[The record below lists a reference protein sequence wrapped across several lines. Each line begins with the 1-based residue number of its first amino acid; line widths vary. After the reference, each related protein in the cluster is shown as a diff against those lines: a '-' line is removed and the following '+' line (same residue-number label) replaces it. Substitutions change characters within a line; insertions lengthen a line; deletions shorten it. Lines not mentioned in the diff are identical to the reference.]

1 MRHRSILSVLSTV
14 AVVTTLAACG
24 SDDNDSASTS
34 TPAAAGTTAST
45 ASTSAA
51 PAADPK
57 LIVNNPENGSTPQLT
72 IGSKNF
78 TEQFIL
84 GEIYAQALQAAG
96 YKVKKQLNLGSEQ
109 IAYKALKGGQVD
121 AYPEYVGTAL
131 TNFFKV
137 KSEDVPKEPEAAFTD
152 AKTEFAKAKVTA
164 LPLTPFTDSNG
175 FAMSQASWKKAGSP
189 KTISELA
196 PKFNTLTLS
205 GSPECRS
212 RLDCKLGIE
221 ESYGAKFKK
230 YLPVDLSKRHEV
242 LSNGQADVSV
252 VFTTDGAIAANKEVL
267 LEDDKKFLPPYNVSF
282 LVRDSSLQAA
292 GPDFEKVI
300 DQVQEGLTTPVMQEL
315 NSRVDLD
322 KQKPEAVAKAYLTES
337 GYIK

>member
-1 MRHRSILSVLSTV
+1 MRHRRILSLLSTV
-14 AVVTTLAACG
+14 AVVTALAACG
-24 SDDNDSASTS
+24 SDDDSGSSTS
-34 TPAAAGTTAST
+34 TPAATPST
-45 ASTSAA
+45 ASTGSTATA
-51 PAADPK
+51 PADPR
-57 LIVNNPENGSTPQLT
+57 LIVKNAANASTRQIT
-72 IGSKNF
+72 VGSKNF
-78 TEQFIL
+78 TEEFIL
-84 GEIYAQALQAAG
+84 GEIYSQALEAAG

-137 KSEDVPKEPEAAFTD
+137 KSEEVPKEPDAAYAD
-152 AKTEFAKAKVTA
+152 AKAEFAKNKVTA

-175 FAMSQASWKKAGSP
+175 FAMSQKSWKAAGSP
-189 KTISELA
+189 KTISDLA
-196 PKFNTLTLS
+196 PKFGTLTLS

-242 LSNGQADVSV
+242 LTNGQADVSV

-267 LEDDKKFLPPYNVSF
+267 LEDDKQFLPPYNVSF
-282 LVRDSSLQAA
+282 LVRDSALKAA

-300 DQVQEGLTTPVMQEL
+300 SQVQEGLTTPVMQEL

-322 KQKPEAVAKAYLTES
+322 KQKPEAVATAYLKES

>member
-1 MRHRSILSVLSTV
+1 MRHRRILSLLSTV
-14 AVVTTLAACG
+14 AVVSTLAACG
-24 SDDNDSASTS
+24 SDDSDSSSTPAATGTTAASTS
-34 TPAAAGTTAST
+34 T
-45 ASTSAA
+45 AA

-57 LIVNNPENGSTPQLT
+57 VIVNNPENASKPQLT

-78 TEQFIL
+78 TEEFIL
-84 GEIYAQALQAAG
+84 GEIYAQALEAAG

-137 KSEDVPKEPEAAFTD
+137 KSEDVPKDPQKAYED
-152 AKTEFAKAKVTA
+152 AKADFAKAGVTA

-175 FAMSQASWKKAGSP
+175 FAMSQESWKKAGSP
-189 KTISELA
+189 KTISDLA
-196 PKFNTLTLS
+196 PKFGELTLS

-221 ESYGAKFKK
+221 ETYGQKFKK

-252 VFTTDGAIAANKEVL
+252 VFTTDGAIKANNEVL
-267 LEDDKKFLPPYNVSF
+267 LEDDKQFLPPYNVSF
-282 LVRDSSLQAA
+282 LVKDSAIKAA
-292 GPDFEKVI
+292 GPDFEKVVA
-300 DQVQEGLTTPVMQEL
+300 QVQEGLTTPVMQEL

-322 KQKPEAVAKAYLTES
+322 KQKPEEVATAYLKES

>member
-1 MRHRSILSVLSTV
+1 MRHRKRSILAVLSSV
-14 AVVTTLAACG
+14 AVTATLAACG
-24 SDDNDSASTS
+24 SGDSGGGS
-34 TPAAAGTTAST
+34 ST
-45 ASTSAA
+45 AATSSTAAA
-51 PAADPK
+51 PADAR
-57 LIVNNPENGSTPQLT
+57 LIVRDAANASTPT
-72 IGSKNF
+72 ITVGSKNF
-78 TEQFIL
+78 TEEFIL
-84 GEIYAQALQAAG
+84 GEVYAQALQAAG

-137 KSEDVPKEPEAAFTD
+137 ESKDVPKQPAAAYAD
-152 AKTEFAKAKVTA
+152 ARVQFAKAGVTA

-175 FAMSQASWKKAGSP
+175 FAMSQKSWKAAGSP
-189 KTISELA
+189 KTISDLV
-196 PKFNTLTLS
+196 PKFGTLTLS

-221 ESYGAKFKK
+221 QVYGAKFEK

-242 LSNGQADVSV
+242 LSSGQADVSV
-252 VFTTDGAIAANKEVL
+252 VFTTDGAISTDNEVL
-267 LEDDKKFLPPYNVSF
+267 LEDDKQFLPPYNVTF
-282 LVRDSSLQAA
+282 LARDDAVKAA
-292 GPDFEKVI
+292 GKDFRKVI
-300 DQVQEGLTTPVMQEL
+300 AKVQTGLTTPVMQEL

-322 KQKPEAVAKAYLTES
+322 KQKPEAVATAYLKES

>member
-1 MRHRSILSVLSTV
+1 MRHRSILSTLSTV
-14 AVVTTLAACG
+14 AVLATLTACG
-24 SDDNDSASTS
+24 SDGSGDTAT
-34 TPAAAGTTAST
+34 TPAASGPATTST
-45 ASTSAA
+45 AAA
-51 PAADPK
+51 PAGK
-57 LIVNNPENGSTPQLT
+57 VIVSNPENASKPRLT

-78 TEQFIL
+78 TEEFIL

-137 KSEDVPKEPEAAFTD
+137 QSADVPKEPAAAYD
-152 AKTEFAKAKVTA
+152 QAKAEFAKQNITA

-175 FAMSQASWKKAGSP
+175 FAMSQQSWKKAGSP
-189 KTISELA
+189 KTLSELA
-196 PKFNTLTLS
+196 PKFPELTLS

-221 ESYGAKFKK
+221 QTYGQKFKK
-230 YLPVDLSKRHEV
+230 FLPVDLAKRHEV
-242 LSNGQADVSV
+242 LTNGQADVSV
-252 VFTTDGAIAANKEVL
+252 VFTTDGQIAADKLVL
-267 LEDDKKFLPPYNVSF
+267 LEDDKKFLPPYNVTL
-282 LVRDSSLQAA
+282 LVRDPALKAS
-292 GPDFEKVI
+292 GPDFEKVVS
-300 DQVQEGLTTPVMQEL
+300 QVQEGLTTPVVQEL

-322 KQKPEAVAKAYLTES
+322 KQKPKDVAAAYLKES
-337 GYIK
+337 GYIE

>member
-1 MRHRSILSVLSTV
+1 MSAV
-14 AVVTTLAACG
+14 AVAGTLAACG
-24 SDDNDSASTS
+24 SSNSSSTSSSTAAPAGSASTS
-34 TPAAAGTTAST
+34 TPAAA
-45 ASTSAA
+45 
-51 PAADPK
+51 PANAK
-57 LIVNNPENGSTPQLT
+57 LIVKDAANASKPT
-72 IGSKNF
+72 ITVGSKNF
-78 TEQFIL
+78 TEEFIL

-96 YKVKKQLNLGSEQ
+96 FKVKKQLNLGSEQ
-109 IAYKALKGGQVD
+109 IAYKALKGGQID

-137 KSEDVPKEPEAAFTD
+137 QSAKVPKDPAAAYTEAKAD
-152 AKTEFAKAKVTA
+152 FAKAGVTA

-175 FAMSQASWKKAGSP
+175 FAMSQKSWKAAGSP

-196 PKFNTLTLS
+196 PKFGTLTLS

-221 ESYGAKFKK
+221 QTYGHKFKK

-267 LEDDKKFLPPYNVSF
+267 LQDDKQFLPPYNVSF
-282 LVRDSSLQAA
+282 LVRDATVKAS
-292 GPDFEKVI
+292 GPNFAKVI
-300 DQVQEGLTTPVMQEL
+300 AQVQTGLTTPVMQEL

-322 KQKPEAVAKAYLTES
+322 KQKPAAVATAYLKES

>member
-1 MRHRSILSVLSTV
+1 MTHRRILSLLATTAV
-14 AVVTTLAACG
+14 ATTIAACG
-24 SDDNDSASTS
+24 SDDGGSSTS
-34 TPAAAGTTAST
+34 TPAAATGSTST
-45 ASTSAA
+45 AQAA
-51 PAADPK
+51 PTDAK
-57 LIVNNPENGSTPQLT
+57 LIVKNSENASKPQLT

-78 TEQFIL
+78 TEEFIL
-84 GEIYAQALQAAG
+84 GEIYAQGLQAAG

-137 KSEDVPKEPEAAFTD
+137 KSEDVPKDPQAAYAD
-152 AKTEFAKAKVTA
+152 AKKDFAAQKITA

-175 FAMSQASWKKAGSP
+175 FAMSQKSWEKAGKP
-189 KTISELA
+189 KTISDLA
-196 PKFNTLTLS
+196 PKFGQLTLS

-221 ESYGAKFKK
+221 STYGAKFKK

-252 VFTTDGAIAANKEVL
+252 VFTTDGAIKANNEVL
-267 LEDDKKFLPPYNVSF
+267 LEDDKQFLPPYNVSL
-282 LVRDSSLQAA
+282 LVRDSALKAA
-292 GPDFEKVI
+292 GPDFQKVV
-300 DQVQEGLTTPVMQEL
+300 DQIQQGLTTPVMQEL

-322 KQKPEAVAKAYLTES
+322 KQKPDAVATEYLKES

>member
-1 MRHRSILSVLSTV
+1 MRHRHRSILAVLSSAAV
-14 AVVTTLAACG
+14 AATLGACG
-24 SDDNDSASTS
+24 SSDSGSTSSTAAPAGSAST
-34 TPAAAGTTAST
+34 AA
-45 ASTSAA
+45 AA
-51 PAADPK
+51 PADAK
-57 LIVNNPENGSTPQLT
+57 LIVKDPANASKPT
-72 IGSKNF
+72 ITVGSKNF
-78 TEQFIL
+78 TEEFIL

-96 YKVKKQLNLGSEQ
+96 FKVKKQLNLGSEQ
-109 IAYKALKGGQVD
+109 IAYKALKGGQID

-137 KSEDVPKEPEAAFTD
+137 QSAKVPKDPAAAYAQ
-152 AKTEFAKAKVTA
+152 AKGDFAKAGVTA

-175 FAMSQASWKKAGSP
+175 FAMSQKSWKAAGSP
-189 KTISELA
+189 KTISDLA
-196 PKFNTLTLS
+196 PKFGTLTLS

-221 ESYGAKFKK
+221 QTYGQKFKK

-267 LEDDKKFLPPYNVSF
+267 LEDDKQFLPPYNVSF
-282 LVRDSSLQAA
+282 LVRDSTVKAS

-300 DQVQEGLTTPVMQEL
+300 AQVQTGLTTPVMQEL

-322 KQKPEAVAKAYLTES
+322 KQKPAAVATAYLKES